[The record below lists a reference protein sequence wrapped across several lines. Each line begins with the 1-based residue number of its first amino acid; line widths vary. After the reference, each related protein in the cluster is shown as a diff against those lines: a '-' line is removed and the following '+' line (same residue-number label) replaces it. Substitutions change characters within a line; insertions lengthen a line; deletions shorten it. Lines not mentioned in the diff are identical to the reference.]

1 MTLKYEVA
9 CSKPFIKA
17 SKKLSGKMLESLKN
31 TITEVKNAQSIE
43 KITDCIRLSDYKNVY
58 RIRIGNYRAFFISHI
73 EIVDDMVFFQYLM
86 SLGQAYSKEVLKNL
100 RDKDI

>member
-1 MTLKYEVA
+1 MKVA
-9 CSKPFIKA
+9 YSKPFIKV

-31 TITEVKNAQSIE
+31 TITEVKNAQNIE

-58 RIRIGNYRAFFISHI
+58 RIRIGSYRAFFVFHI
-73 EIVDDMVFFQYLM
+73 EIVDDIVFFQYLIPR
-86 SLGQAYSKEVLKNL
+86 GQAYSKGVLKNL